1 LLKNIKNEIHLII
14 KNLGMSMTRSRYG
27 RHTERISSNYVHNI
41 SESLCSLIEELKTS
55 VKLKNID
62 FIHLNDLIVNFYLKS
77 KQILKNVNTNEDS
90 SDASNL
96 SINSNSPLSELS
108 SILTSSSTP
117 IESYSTEIT
126 LPNSFII
133 LFCVLFDLKSKLIL
147 DNHFEVISNEYEYFI
162 HFVREKI
169 LIDNEFG
176 LMLRIGVFIKC
187 LRVLLE
193 TKPTK
198 DDLIDKRL
206 SDLMRSEFALFK
218 MNTND
223 TTSLALLFTQFNHIL
238 FKHLNELEIQNFVIR
253 RSF

>member
-1 LLKNIKNEIHLII
+1 
-14 KNLGMSMTRSRYG
+14 MSMTRSRYG

-62 FIHLNDLIVNFYLKS
+62 FNHLNDLIVNFYLKS
-77 KQILKNVNTNEDS
+77 KQILKNINTNEDS

-96 SINSNSPLSELS
+96 SISSNSPLSELS
-108 SILTSSSTP
+108 SILTSSSTST
-117 IESYSTEIT
+117 ESYSTEIT

-133 LFCVLFDLKSKLIL
+133 LFCVLFDLKSKLML

-162 HFVREKI
+162 HFVKEKI